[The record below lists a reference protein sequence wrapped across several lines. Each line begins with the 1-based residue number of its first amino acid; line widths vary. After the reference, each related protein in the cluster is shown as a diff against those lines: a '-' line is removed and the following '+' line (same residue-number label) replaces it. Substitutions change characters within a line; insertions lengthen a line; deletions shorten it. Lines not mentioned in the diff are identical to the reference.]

1 MKGLSILH
9 GYPEHLV
16 DRAARSAVSR
26 PRHHRVRTPP
36 GKQSEPPIYM
46 RLLYIDET
54 TKRRVEGVV
63 RRCKWNVRVCWL
75 SGQTLKKKLVR
86 SALEPPKC
94 PSNRQRCHTCRCGLD
109 GRCLTK
115 NSVYK
120 ITCKLCKSTG
130 NSEYYI
136 GESKRPIRYRFNEHL
151 GDARLRRMD
160 TPIGEHILN
169 SHTDISNAD
178 VNNAFHIEILS
189 TDRDVPEVKIDES
202 VHIRN
207 LSPTLNTMSSSWPL
221 VHSVG

>member
-1 MKGLSILH
+1 MTPKSWFGVCH
-9 GYPEHLV
+9 CGYRCWAAQAT
-16 DRAARSAVSR
+16 RARGGEAINMGSSGIVGFVS
-26 PRHHRVRTPP
+26 
-36 GKQSEPPIYM
+36 G
-46 RLLYIDET
+46 
-54 TKRRVEGVV
+54 
-63 RRCKWNVRVCWL
+63 
-75 SGQTLKKKLVR
+75 
-86 SALEPPKC
+86 
-94 PSNRQRCHTCRCGLD
+94 CRCGLD

-115 NSVYK
+115 SSVYK

-160 TPIGEHILN
+160 TPLGEHILN

-207 LSPTLNTMSSSWPL
+207 LLPTLNTMSSSWPL